1 MQYFNINCKNYI
13 VDEKTSE
20 EIYEE
25 YKKMCPQIE
34 DGDYYFGLTLYPR
47 QTIYINKD
55 LTLPQKKKALR
66 HELCHCYLWERGF
79 TCFDSYNEEQVCEIV
94 AACSDMIETLVKSYF
109 ENGGKTNE

>member
-1 MQYFNINCKNYI
+1 MQYLNINCKDYM
-13 VDEKTSE
+13 VYEKTSD

-25 YKKMCPQIE
+25 YKKVFPKIE
-34 DGDYYFGLTLYPR
+34 DDDYYFGLTIYAR

-79 TCFDSYNEEQVCEIV
+79 TYFGSYTEEQVCEV
-94 AACSDMIETLVKSYF
+94 VSACSEMIETLVKSYF
-109 ENGGKTNE
+109 EKGE